1 MRFNFNR
8 QFNCASLVFRLR
20 VFAISASAMRKA
32 NQHDDWSASS
42 LSTCNVVP
50 DLEG

>member
-8 QFNCASLVFRLR
+8 QLNSTSRIFRQR

>member
-20 VFAISASAMRKA
+20 VFAIAASVMRIA
-32 NQHDDWSASS
+32 DQHDDWSASS
-42 LSTCNVVP
+42 LSACNVVP